1 MTRARILLGVGGV
14 PPHDNPNAY
23 RWEHRL
29 RWIMA
34 GVALL
39 SVPGFYLDGLVTEPS
54 LRIYGLAIEALI
66 VLAFSFEIAWMLSV
80 VDQRARYLRYN
91 WLDLMIVACAAV
103 SLIGIE
109 SELVALG
116 RLLRLTLVGLLLLRA
131 AATVRGMF
139 LPGRIPYVLLLG
151 FGLLLLSGAGF
162 YWLEPT
168 IHSFGDGLW
177 LAFVTGATVG
187 YGDMIPTT
195 MPSRIFAVISVFVGF
210 TLLSV
215 MTAYVA
221 SVFVGEDEKR
231 LRTEMHSDIREL
243 REEVAQMV
251 SDEERTIR
259 REMHRDIRELKD
271 EIAAL
276 RAEVRR
282 VLHKEHGGRG

>member
-1 MTRARILLGVGGV
+1 MSRVRIVLGVGGV
-14 PPHDNPNAY
+14 PPHDNARAY
-23 RWEHRL
+23 HWEHRL

-39 SVPGFYLDGLVTEPS
+39 SVPGFYLDVLVTEPS
-54 LRIYGLAIEALI
+54 LHHYGRAIEALI
-66 VLAFSFEIAWMLSV
+66 VLAFSAEIAWMLSV

-91 WLDLMIVACAAV
+91 WLDPVIVVCAAM
-103 SLIGIE
+103 SLFGIDAA
-109 SELVALG
+109 LVALG

-131 AATVRGMF
+131 AATMRGLF
-139 LPGRIPYVLLLG
+139 LPGRIPYVLVLG

-168 IHSFGDGLW
+168 IHTFGDGLW

-195 MPSRIFAVISVFVGF
+195 LASRIFAVISVFVGF

-221 SVFVGEDEKR
+221 SIFVGEDEKR
-231 LRTEMHSDIREL
+231 LRLEMHQDIRNL
-243 REEVAQMV
+243 REDVAQMV
-251 SDEERTIR
+251 NEEERAIR
-259 REMHRDIRELKD
+259 REMQRDIRELKE

-282 VLHKEHGGRG
+282 ALHQERRDR